1 MPTVKITTRWLEQV
15 PHPLQGRVDYFDS
28 AKIRKGV
35 NFGIRVSHNGT
46 KTWNVICRKDGKW
59 QRVKVGSYPTTGYDD
74 ARRIATTVA
83 DELLSGEGVEAIA
96 KGKRTPI
103 FAELAKDYL
112 ENYAKKNKVSW
123 KRDEQLISNELMPS
137 FGDIEFNA
145 ITRFDLVD
153 RLEDIKDS
161 GRPIWANRTLQVI
174 RRMYNWSLNHR
185 LYGEIL
191 PYNPFL
197 GIPKPSVEV
206 ERDRVLNP
214 DEIKKAWEGY
224 SELTSPLD
232 SAFKL
237 LFITAQRRSEVCQ
250 MRWDEIDGEWWT
262 IPPERSKNNLPHR
275 VPLLEM
281 ALTELEKVRSTSDE
295 WVFSNR
301 GKPTTNIFGY
311 AHNKVRKTAGI
322 NDFRIHDIRRTA
334 ARNMAAMGVAAECVG
349 KVLNYVSRDVF
360 RVSNSLSFDADKQ
373 RALQAWEHKLQGYVN
388 RA

>member
-1 MPTVKITTRWLEQV
+1 MPTVKITNQWLEQV
-15 PHPLQGRVDYFDS
+15 LPPLQGRVDYFDS

-35 NFGIRVSHNGT
+35 NFGIRVSHSGT
-46 KTWNVICRKDGKW
+46 KTWNLIYRKDGKW
-59 QRVKVGSYPTTGYDD
+59 QRIKVGSYPTTGYSD
-74 ARRIATTVA
+74 ARQIATRVV
-83 DELLSGEGVEAIA
+83 DELLTGEEVEAGA
-96 KGKRTPI
+96 KEKRAPT
-103 FAELAKDYL
+103 FADLAQDYL

-123 KRDEQLISNELMPS
+123 KRDEQLISNELLPS
-137 FGDIEFNA
+137 FGDIAFNS
-145 ITRFDLVD
+145 ISRFDLVD

-214 DEIKKAWEGY
+214 HEIRKAWEGY
-224 SELTSPLD
+224 SRLTSPLD

-250 MRWDEIDGEWWT
+250 MRWEEIDGVWWT

-275 VPLLEM
+275 VPLSEM

-295 WVFSNR
+295 WVFSNQ
-301 GKPTTNIFGY
+301 GKPATNTFGY
-311 AHNKVRKTAGI
+311 AHDKVRKTVGI

-334 ARNMAAMGVAAECVG
+334 ARNMAVMGITAECVG
-349 KVLNYVSRDVF
+349 KVLNYVARDF
-360 RVSNSLSFDADKQ
+360 ARLSNTQSSDADKQ
-373 RALQAWEHKLQGYVN
+373 QALRAWERKLREYIN
-388 RA
+388 SK